1 MYYVFCKIDCT
12 WYPCWEGVQ
21 VSGGAA
27 AIMSIIALKRRSIA
41 GGEPE
46 DIWEQRC
53 TKYKETH
60 QLEFTPKIISPVL
73 HSPKKKI
80 QSPVEKIRLDPK
92 KAFI

>member
-1 MYYVFCKIDCT
+1 
-12 WYPCWEGVQ
+12 
-21 VSGGAA
+21 
-27 AIMSIIALKRRSIA
+27 MSIIALKRRSIA

-53 TKYKETH
+53 NKYKETH
-60 QLEFTPKIISPVL
+60 QLAFTPQLKSPVL
-73 HSPKKKI
+73 HNRKKKV